1 MNIDQII
8 SGFKTFHQEY
18 YINQPGFYKSL
29 VEKGQNPEV
38 MVIACSDSRVNPSLI
53 ANAEPGDIFVVR
65 NVANLVP
72 PYDPN
77 TNYLGTSACIEFAV
91 QDLGVRHIIVLGH
104 SHCGGIKR
112 LCEGVEDAEGREFID
127 GWVSIAKLAFDPNIK
142 GDKQHRK
149 AEREAIG
156 VSLNNLLTFPWIK
169 TKIEQGQL
177 ELHGWYFDLDS
188 GKIFS
193 KMVNEEWLEISRDD
207 QSRC

>member
-8 SGFKTFHQEY
+8 SGFKTFHKEY

-112 LCEGVEDAEGREFID
+112 LCEKAVNTKYREFID
-127 GWVSIAKLAFDPNIK
+127 PWVSIANSALGSNLD
-142 GDKQHRK
+142 GDEQCRQV
-149 AEREAIG
+149 EREAVR
-156 VSLNNLLTFPWIK
+156 VSLNNLLTFPLLK
-169 TKIEQGQL
+169 TKLDKGDLEIHGWFFDL
-177 ELHGWYFDLDS
+177 EL
-188 GKIFS
+188 GKLFS
-193 KMVNEEWLEISRDD
+193 KSDRDD
-207 QSRC
+207 WLAIDSDE

>member
-8 SGFKTFHQEY
+8 GGFKTFQKEY

-112 LCEGVEDAEGREFID
+112 LCEGPEGTKGPEFID
-127 GWVSIAKLAFDPNIK
+127 GWVSIARLALASDSQDNKHIR
-142 GDKQHRK
+142 QI
-149 AEREAIG
+149 EREAVCI
-156 VSLNNLLTFPWIK
+156 SLNNLLTFPWLK
-169 TKIEQGQL
+169 TKFDQGDL
-177 ELHGWYFDLDS
+177 ELHGWYFDLES
-188 GKIFS
+188 GELFS
-193 KMVNEEWLEISRDD
+193 KTASGDWLEIDSDN
-207 QSRC
+207 